1 MTLWFRSARARC
13 RQRSRRGFTL
23 IELLVVIAIIAILIA
38 LLLPAVQ
45 QAREAARRTQCKNNL
60 HNIGLALHNYHDQF
74 TMFPPAAIEGAAT
87 CSQGWIFGNRTSWRT
102 MILPQ
107 FDQAPLYNS
116 INFNEWLAQ
125 NCPAGSVQA
134 NPNTINLARR
144 QVIPGYLCPS
154 DPTEFIRGDGAGTN
168 YAGMYATGRPIAG
181 DTTSTTRCGPFYM
194 PGATP
199 QDIPATPGSLCP
211 SHGGLK
217 GGQRNR
223 NDGGFPVPGES
234 VDKMKDGASNTVMV
248 AEVFRGKD
256 FFHTSPGS
264 ASNAN
269 RCRWWIAV
277 TGYCG
282 ADASRPPND
291 PQRDEVDWADD
302 HRFDGWGP
310 RPASSVHEGGIHIL
324 AGDGAARFIS
334 ENIDLTVW
342 RNTCSRRGNDVPT
355 LDWQ

>member
-1 MTLWFRSARARC
+1 MPPRSSSAPTPHRR
-13 RQRSRRGFTL
+13 RSRRGFTL

-74 TMFPPAAIEGAAT
+74 TMFPPAAIEGAET
-87 CSQGWIFGNRTSWRT
+87 CSQTWIFGNRLSWRT

-116 INFNEWLAQ
+116 INFSEWLAQ
-125 NCPAGSVQA
+125 NCPTGSVQA
-134 NPNTINLARR
+134 NPNTVNLAKLT
-144 QVIPGYLCPS
+144 VLPGYLCPS
-154 DPTEFIRGDGAGTN
+154 DPTEYVRGGGAGTN
-168 YAGMYATGRPIAG
+168 YAGMYASGKLVGGNCTAAEVADTGGMPAG
-181 DTTSTTRCGPFYM
+181 S
-194 PGATP
+194 A
-199 QDIPATPGSLCP
+199 CP

-217 GGQRNR
+217 GGQRGN
-223 NDGGFPVPGES
+223 NDGGYPVPGES

-256 FFHTSPGS
+256 YFSTSAGS

-277 TGYCG
+277 SGFCG
-282 ADASRPPND
+282 VDASRNPND
-291 PQRDEVDWADD
+291 PRQDEVDWADD
-302 HRFDGWGP
+302 HNFERWGP
-310 RPASSVHEGGIHIL
+310 RPASSVHEGGVHIL

-334 ENIDLTVW
+334 ENVDLGVW
-342 RNTCSRRGNDVPT
+342 RNTASRRGNDVPT

>member
-1 MTLWFRSARARC
+1 MAPPHERARP
-13 RQRSRRGFTL
+13 RARRPSRRGFTL

-74 TMFPPAAIEGAAT
+74 TMFPPAAIEGSET
-87 CSQGWIFGNRTSWRT
+87 CSQGWIHGNRTSWRA

-116 INFNEWLAQ
+116 INFSEWLRED
-125 NCPAGSVQA
+125 CPAALAAPGD
-134 NPNTINLARR
+134 NTVNRARR

-154 DPTEFIRGDGAGTN
+154 DPTEFIRGSGAGTN
-168 YAGMYATGRPIAG
+168 YAGMYATGRKH
-181 DTTSTTRCGPFYM
+181 SRCAPFYM

-199 QDIPATPGSLCP
+199 QDIPATSGSSCP
-211 SHGGLK
+211 SHGGVLNS
-217 GGQRNR
+217 GARDR
-223 NDGGFPVPGES
+223 NDGGYPVPGES

-256 FFHTSPGS
+256 YFHTSPGS
-264 ASNAN
+264 SSNAN

-282 ADASRPPND
+282 ADASRPPNW
-291 PQRDEVDWADD
+291 PERDEIDWGDD
-302 HRFDGWGP
+302 HRFEGWGP
-310 RPASSVHEGGIHIL
+310 RPASSVHEGGLHIL
-324 AGDGAARFIS
+324 AGDGAARFVS

-355 LDWQ
+355 LDWN